1 MRISRGAESDGRSP
15 MADTQTPASLLRSGQ
30 AQGEWILDPAGTTVE
45 FGVKHFWHLITVHG
59 RFEQVEGSGT
69 VGPDGAV
76 SGRLVM
82 RADSLN
88 TKNKQ
93 RDKHLRSGDFFDAEN
108 HPDAVLTVASA
119 VPAGDDQL
127 TVTGTLEAAGHA
139 QPVTFTAR
147 VEADGERAVTL
158 RAELTVDRTALGMT
172 WSPLGMAAAEATAT
186 VKARFTRA

>member
-1 MRISRGAESDGRSP
+1 MRASNGGRSP

-30 AQGEWILDPAGTTVE
+30 AQGGWVLDPAGTSVE
-45 FGVKHFWHLITVHG
+45 FGVRHFWNLITVRG

-69 VGPDGAV
+69 VSPDGSVA
-76 SGRLVM
+76 GQLVM
-82 RADSLN
+82 RAESLS
-88 TKNKQ
+88 TRNKQ
-93 RDKHLRSGDFFDAEN
+93 RDKHLLSGDFFDAEH
-108 HPDAVLTVASA
+108 HPEAVLTVTSA

-147 VEADGERAVTL
+147 VELDGAGAVTL
-158 RAELTVDRTALGMT
+158 RAELTVDRTAFGMT
-172 WSPLGMAAAEATAT
+172 WSPLGMAAATAAAT